1 MLVEVLFRCSDMDA
15 VVSFYMGRSQSRMTF
30 DNSTYSEN
38 NLENAKYGQLVL
50 KSLTVFIIYL
60 YQHQSPLQY
69 LYSKLESQSSI
80 HKELFT
86 KSSTAALSEKS
97 SSHSIDTS
105 SSSNSFMALH
115 SSIMNMHPLTPSFQQ
130 LRLKVGETNRSIRSH
145 MSDEI
150 RL

>member
-1 MLVEVLFRCSDMDA
+1 MIWMQLFR
-15 VVSFYMGRSQSRMTF
+15 FYMGCSQSSMAFGNTA
-30 DNSTYSEN
+30 YSEN

-69 LYSKLESQSSI
+69 LYSQLESQSSI
-80 HKELFT
+80 YKELFT

-105 SSSNSFMALH
+105 SSSNLFIPLH
-115 SSIMNMHPLTPSFQQ
+115 SSILNMHPLTPSFQQ
-130 LRLKVGETNRSIRSH
+130 LRLKLGETNRSIRSRI
-145 MSDEI
+145 SDEI